1 MYYNKRIKYLVISM
15 SCIVVIISILSGMGV
30 IPNFELIGFCIK
42 LMALELLV
50 LAYNSYKL
58 GRKKLEFIAISITG
72 IFILLEGCMESIK
85 PLIGISW
92 SNLII
97 LGLIGF
103 LVIRFIKN
111 MLKR

>member
-1 MYYNKRIKYLVISM
+1 MYYNTRIKYLVISM

-58 GRKKLEFIAISITG
+58 GRKKLEIIAISITG
-72 IFILLEGCMESIK
+72 IFIFITTSI
-85 PLIGISW
+85 
-92 SNLII
+92 
-97 LGLIGF
+97 
-103 LVIRFIKN
+103 
-111 MLKR
+111 